1 MKLLKNKQTNKKQEI
16 KMSIKLACSII
27 YKEINELGLNIHLI
41 VLSKGFIQNTNSCW
55 LTAEASSTCLIHL
68 PHPYWKPT

>member
-41 VLSKGFIQNTNSCW
+41 VLSKGFIQNTNSC
-55 LTAEASSTCLIHL
+55 
-68 PHPYWKPT
+68 